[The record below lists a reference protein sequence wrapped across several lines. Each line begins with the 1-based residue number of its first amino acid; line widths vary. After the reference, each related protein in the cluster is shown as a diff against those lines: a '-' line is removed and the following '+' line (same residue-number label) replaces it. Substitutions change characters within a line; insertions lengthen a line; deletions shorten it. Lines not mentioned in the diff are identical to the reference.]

1 MERRAPF
8 VLAWILFLLGTSV
21 GQDDVV
27 RTKGRVAPAAIQNPT
42 RSSVAPA
49 KNRPSVSSAQKTQA
63 LVNYSRLPLSFEP
76 NQGQAGSPVKFLS
89 RGSAYNLSLTD
100 NEALLALQKQP
111 RKNEGAGGQR
121 SKARLEPTGQTN
133 LRLRFEGANPAPVVS
148 GEDELPGKSNYF
160 IGNDPRQWRRGIPN
174 YARVRYHQVYPGID
188 VVYYGNQGRL
198 EYDFVVA
205 PGAQPQQ
212 IGLVIEGAEKLA
224 TDAAGNLVMHIEG
237 GAVRFEKPLVYQEFE
252 GQRREIAGG
261 GYLLDKGRVSFRVG
275 DYDHRQP
282 LIIDPVL
289 AFSTYL
295 GGSGDEL
302 FILSNI
308 DGAIALDST
317 GDIYV
322 AGETLSTSFAFPGF
336 PASGYKQSCGTD
348 GTCNSTAP
356 GGPYSD
362 IFIAKLNSTAST
374 VLAFTYL
381 GGSGRD
387 ILALTSASGG
397 LVVDTTGV
405 YVSGTT
411 YSSDYPT
418 TAGVFRP
425 TCTIPDACTGAGD
438 GFVTKL
444 DVNLGS
450 LLFSTYLS
458 GNGTSQAGQMQV
470 DSTGDVYVIGQAEGG
485 YPTTTSLTPCTPVG
499 TCLTGFV
506 TELNNTGTG
515 QVFST
520 FLGGSGQDFVDALAL
535 DSSNNVYVVG
545 ATTSTDFPGQKT
557 LLPAATSGGIFTST
571 NGTTWTALNSGLA
584 GLNVEAVAVNP
595 ATPTTLIAGTGQ
607 GIFQSTNSGTTWT
620 LVSAVIN
627 VTSIA
632 FDPLNP
638 LNVYAANSG
647 GVLKSTDG
655 GTWVPISG
663 SPGGSSNIAVDPN
676 NEGTVYAGTQ
686 GQGLWKSTDGGT
698 SWTQVQS
705 SSGLTAGYINAIVID
720 PTNSA
725 NVYVGSPGQGV
736 FASTNGGANWSQM
749 NNGLI
754 TNSGTAPAIRAL
766 AIDPNNH
773 TTLYAGTSQGVFKT
787 TNSASTWT
795 QVSTGLNQG
804 AGTTSIKAVAV
815 DPANSQNVY
824 AGSGSAGLFFSSNGG
839 ASWSLLGN
847 LGPHIINALALH
859 AAPSLPTTVYAGT
872 GYEFAFAAKIN
883 SGGGSLSYATLLG
896 GNAQT
901 YLWGIALDS
910 SNNAYL
916 GGQTYASNF
925 PASATAFQ
933 KNLLGLSNGLAA
945 KLNSS
950 GNSLTYASY
959 LGGSGSDTAYSI
971 ALDGNQ
977 QAWLTG
983 STSSQ
988 DFPLANG
995 IWLQSP
1001 EKNGGSNE
1009 AFITQVNAGG
1019 TGLLFSTYLGGEGN
1033 CQNCNGS
1040 SNSEGVDITVDPGG
1054 NAYVIGFTNDS
1065 SFPTANALQ
1074 PAPAGGYDAF
1084 VAKIGSVTTVTD
1096 LSICLLDSSG
1106 QCTSTPPAAVIAGAD
1121 FPLNLQVTNKSATTS
1136 ATGVVVGGR
1145 GGNGIHAIACTVSV
1159 GTCAPDNSS
1168 ITIPNGGFASL
1179 GTLAPGASAQV
1190 SITLVPTQAGTFGVT
1205 LDVRENETDANP
1217 ADNSASTTLTV
1228 LPGAD
1233 LAVTLTAAPSPAPVQ
1248 VGGTLIYIAN
1258 VANLGPSNA
1267 SNVIAVFSLEP
1278 TTAATFVL
1286 PLPSGCS
1293 NIVAGTLTCVLGP
1306 MPAGTAG
1313 PGTIPV
1319 TVNSL
1324 PITAGIVVSN
1334 SPEADPDPANNVA
1347 SMTTTLS
1354 AAGVNN
1360 AELNGQYAFVLRGFD
1375 PSGQAIAIGGSF
1387 TADGAG
1393 NITGGVLDIN
1403 DAGSTP
1409 CSPSASCPLTINAA
1423 PASFYAVGADNRG
1436 MLTLATSAGTQTFD
1450 FSVGSLSGSPAV
1462 AGLGHIISRQNTSAT
1477 NGSAI
1482 SGVFKKQDPTAFTLA
1497 ALNGDWAF
1505 LNEGVDGSGGRF
1517 ANAGRF
1523 TLSAG
1528 NITNG
1533 SEDFNDNGVFD
1544 NGTTT
1549 ALTLTGS
1556 FGSVD
1561 TTNGRVPLTAGS
1573 GTTPGHTAVYIVSAS
1588 EALFMSIDAISV
1600 NPLGSGSALR
1610 QSTTFCPTTGGC
1622 NFTNSALNGN
1632 AVIYTQGNSSS
1643 GVAGAADVNV
1653 GVLTFTLATTSF
1665 SGSLDENDGGTIY
1678 CPPGNICANPGGS
1691 TASGI
1696 YSVASNGRVTLALGG
1711 GENNPPF
1718 FYMVNTNQAFL
1729 IGSSSGHVNAGVAEN
1744 QVGPIASGSL
1754 GNAFGNEPPAVNGSL
1769 IFSGVQT
1776 VTAVGSTTASLTS
1789 TTDDVNSVG
1798 PIPDMTRGGLH
1809 EDVSVA
1815 DDALTL
1821 DPTTGRFTFASGTKV
1836 GYFINSNKRVAI
1848 DIETTT
1854 AAPYVIISDN
1864 QSSSISAEPDLAV
1877 AIAANPSTGVFVGG
1891 PITYTVTVSNARSTP
1906 ATGAVLT
1913 TVLLP
1918 SLAVNSLT
1926 PSQGSCTVGA
1936 SPVASFTCSLGTVSQ
1951 GTPVTITIV
1960 AVAPA
1965 SGIACGSSA
1974 LGCIIVGT
1982 DVTENEIDFNPADN
1996 GATATTPMLQA
2007 GATSCTGATTNW
2019 IGATGNGGPGNWSV
2033 AANWSTGVVPNSS
2046 SVNVCID
2053 NGNPVA
2059 SAVTLDISATVGN
2072 LYIDSNDS
2080 LTISNNT
2087 ALVVSGSISN
2097 SGQISVSAAGN
2108 TTFLQIAGGQ
2118 NVSLTGGGTLTLST
2132 SGNGTPIINQTS
2144 GGATLTNVNNTIQGQ
2159 GQIGNNGLALVN
2171 QAGATINA
2179 NAAAPLL
2186 INSSGITNAGLLEA
2200 TGAGT
2205 LQISTTVNNTG
2216 GTLAARG
2223 SSTVQFLT
2231 GTSIQGGT
2239 LNASGGATLG
2249 AASGHTITLD
2259 GSTHGALTNAGTY
2272 TGINNSA
2279 TIVQGTIN
2287 NTGAIQIAAV
2297 GNTTLLQVA
2306 GGQNTSLAGGGTV
2319 TLSKGGNGTA
2329 VFNETSGG
2337 ATLTNVDNTIQGQ
2350 GEIGNNGLVLVN
2362 QAAGTINANAAG
2374 TLTLDA
2380 PSITNQHVME
2390 ATSGGTLAVNST
2402 TVNNNAGTILANG
2415 GTVQFTSTT
2424 IQGGTLNTLNNGVLG
2439 TASGQTATLDG
2450 LSTHQGTVSNIGT
2463 YTAPDSSATILQG
2476 TINNAGAILLAAAG
2490 NVTEL
2495 QILGGQTTSL
2505 TGAGTLTMSTTGN
2518 GTPIILQTS
2527 GSGILSNADNTIQ
2540 GQGEIGNNGL
2550 ALVNSGTIDANV
2562 LGKTLTIDAVTPTN
2576 AGTLEATAGGIL
2588 ALSAS
2593 TINNK
2598 SGIIK
2603 ADAAGSTVQFVNNVT
2618 LQSGTLAATNGGL
2631 LGTAAGNAATLDGST
2646 LGQQITLSGAYTAA
2660 NSSATIL
2667 VGTINNTGS
2676 FLLSAAGNV
2685 TELQVRGGQTV
2696 TLTGGGTVTM
2706 STSGN
2711 GTPIINQTSGGG
2723 GLTNVNNIIAGQGEI
2738 GNNGL
2743 TLVNQAT
2750 INANVAGGI
2759 LTIDAVTP
2767 TNTGILEATS
2777 GGTLALSNDVINNQG
2792 GTITVDGASSAMQFV
2807 NSATIQGGTLATTN
2821 GGVLGAAA
2829 SATITLDG
2837 STHGTLNNTGT
2848 FVGANNS
2855 ATILFGTINNTGAIQ
2870 INATGNVTE
2879 LQIRGGQ
2886 NVILT
2891 GAGTVTMSKSGNG
2904 TPIINQTSGGSTLTN
2919 VNNTIQGQ
2927 GEIGSNGLALVN
2939 QATINAN
2946 VPGGTLTLDP
2956 VTLINAGTV
2965 QATNSGAVSV
2975 ITSTVNNQAGA
2986 IKVDGAASAVQF
2998 VNGAVIQG
3006 GTLVTTNGG
3015 VLGTAASTTITLDG
3029 SSHGAL
3035 TNAGTYTAANNSATI
3050 LSGTINNGGVIQIA
3064 ATGNITEL
3072 QVSGGQNVLL
3082 TGGGTVTMSSSGNGT
3097 PIIDQTSGGSTLTN
3111 VNNLI
3116 QGQGQIG
3123 VNGMA
3128 LVNQAGGTINANAA
3142 GALLINASTVTNQHL
3157 LEATGGGTLQIN
3169 TTVSSPGGAIAAT
3182 GAGSAVQF
3190 SNGAIIQ
3197 GGTLSTSGG
3206 AVMGTVASNTVTLD
3220 GSTGSGPVNNT
3231 GTYAGANNSATIL
3244 NGTINNTGAIQI
3256 AATGN
3261 ITELQIL
3268 GGQNVTLTGSGAV
3281 TMSTSGNGTP
3291 IINQTSGGTTLTNA
3305 GNTIQGQGVI
3315 GNNGLS
3321 VINQGT
3327 ITANLSGVGA
3337 YSQTAGA
3344 TVIPAATNASVASF
3358 AISGGTAQVDGTLS
3372 SPGGVSV
3379 TGTGTLFGT
3388 GIIIGNLGAAGVIR
3402 PGDSPGILTISGGG
3416 TYTQSSTGALD
3427 ILIGGT
3433 TLGTQFSQLNV
3444 VGPASLG
3451 GSLNVSL
3458 ANGFNPAVG
3467 NSFTILTSTAIS
3479 GTFAT
3484 VNLPP
3489 LSSGSWQVTY
3499 NATTVVL
3506 TVSAL
3511 SAPGTLYSTGFEN
3524 PPFTLGNLSGQD
3536 GWQVSSV
3543 CGLTGPTTGLV
3554 ENTLVQSGSQ
3564 AVSVDGSVTCQS
3576 GPYHSDSSTGPL
3588 VELSA
3593 GIYIAS
3599 SSNQTQWQFAGL
3611 GPGLAPFIGGV
3622 GILGT
3627 GQIVAITAGLP
3638 TVGTW
3643 TYNAW
3648 NNLDFLFNFSTQTY
3662 AITLNGVPLA
3672 SGLPFCGDNGPCAG
3686 AAVTTY
3692 GTSLFDTFGGG
3703 NDTGYIDNFSLT
3715 NPILAI
3721 SSISPTSATA
3731 GGGAFTLTVNGGG
3744 FVSGATVSFNGNAR
3758 TTTFVSAA
3766 QLTAAILAADIAT
3779 AGTFNVVVANPAA
3792 GGTSNAVSFTV
3803 NNPVPVIATIAPT
3816 SATAGDGG
3824 FTLTVNGAPA
3834 TATGNMTVQST
3845 DVIYAAG
3852 SQSSLAA
3859 GAAGTVP
3866 GAISLSPLAGS
3877 VSFSSVRGS
3886 LTSACASAE
3895 GCISVNIGTGSNQ
3908 NDPDGTGAA
3917 TATSSNTGSGSISG
3931 MTGPGAGYLVGVFVA
3946 AGGPS
3951 GTAPPA
3957 LDFTSSGIGTSF
3969 TTLSPLLNQVFFI
3982 GDGLTG
3988 DGTGT
3993 VQTFNVPAGAAQLY
4007 LGISDAGF
4015 YNGAPGAYNDNSGSY
4030 SVTYNVANATSVDF
4044 VAGSTVNF
4052 NGIARTTTFVSAMQ
4066 LTAAILASDIA
4077 TAGNDNVTV
4086 TSPGPGG
4093 GTSAPAVFVVSAA
4106 NPAPTITTISP
4117 TSAVAGGAGFTLTV
4131 NGTGFVATSA
4141 VNFGADAPV
4150 TTFVSP
4156 TQLTAAIPAGDIA
4169 TAGNVN
4175 VTVTSPGPGG
4185 GTSNTVT
4192 FTVGN
4197 VAATADLA
4205 VAITASPSPA
4215 PVLGSVTYQITV
4227 TNNGPN
4233 PTTGVVLTDALPTG
4247 TVFASI
4253 DDLTDCVVSN
4263 GTLTCN
4269 YSALGAGN
4277 TQTVNLILVPLV
4289 VPSGA
4294 GTFNNTVSV
4303 AANETDPNLANN
4315 SATQTVQVTGTT
4327 LPGGGA
4333 FRNLPGF
4340 SNNILPG
4347 NDDDSTG
4354 SVPMNL
4360 TLNFFGVQVSSVF
4373 VNNNGNVTFDSALGT
4388 FTPFPLTSTNQQIIA
4403 PYFSDVETDFPTSG
4417 LVTYGNDTVNG
4428 RPAFGVNWPN
4438 VEYFGE
4444 GPATLLDL
4452 FQVILV
4458 DRSDVG
4464 SGDFDIEFNY
4474 DQIQWETG
4482 DASGGTGGLGGS
4494 SARVGYSN
4502 GSQTAGSFFEL
4513 PGSGVPGSFLD
4524 TNTTTGLIYNDLNST
4539 QPGRY
4544 LFQVRGGTVQSSADL
4559 AISANGPQAA
4569 ATGSTITY
4577 TLTATNLGPNTA
4589 TGVTVTD
4596 TLPAGFTFVSATP
4609 SNICSP
4615 AGQPVVVTC
4624 NVGSLAN
4631 GSNAIITIQAGIPTT
4646 ASGTATDTAVVSV
4659 PNNQDLNLGNNT
4671 ATVLTNIAVLN
4682 PDLTIIKTHNDPFA
4696 QGQTGATYTITVTNS
4711 GTGATTGTVTVNDTL
4726 PIGLTAT
4733 AISGTG
4739 DSNWVC
4745 TLQPLSCTR
4754 SDSLAAGASYDAITL
4769 TVTVAAN
4776 ATLGQVTNT
4785 ATVSGGGEVNTANDT
4800 ANDVTNIVA
4809 AAAAL
4814 VPTVAVIPPPDA
4826 TGTTISYTV
4835 TITNNGPSAATSVTL
4850 TDQLTGNAG
4859 FVSASSDTMTCPAPS
4874 ATSLN
4879 CTLAVLNNGA
4889 SVTVTIT
4896 VNLTGA
4902 GWDLNAIGVTSPV
4915 PNPNPSNHTLTVQRL
4930 APGGNT
4936 VTGSDVAVQPMD
4948 SASGASP
4955 AVLTFADVTRGGTTT
4970 LASAASGPA
4979 PPAGFRAGTPAVFYN
4994 LATTAGYAGTIGVA
5008 LGFNAA
5014 TFHHPAKVRLF
5025 HSENGGWV
5033 DRTVAINPA
5042 VAYAVARVTS
5052 LSPFALFEP
5061 INHVP
5066 EAKAG
5071 LDLSTVA
5078 TSAQGAKVTLN
5089 GSASFD
5095 ADNDPLTYRWM
5106 GPFPEGNGV
5115 ATGVNPTVTMPPGGN
5130 SVTLVVNDGEANSAP
5145 AIQNI
5150 IVTDF
5155 SMAAVAAGPTTISA
5169 GASVGFSV
5177 TASPQFGP
5185 FPPAI
5190 ALACLGL
5197 PQGAQCNFSTT
5208 SVNAGGAAATLTI
5221 TTAPRTAA
5229 ALAPLRH
5236 RNPAPL
5242 YTLWMPLPAIALMGL
5257 GLRRR
5262 SRKRAAALMLLLLLG
5277 MMLLLVSCGGGSM
5290 GTTPPP
5296 QNGTPVGTFTVTV
5309 VGTANGSLQHTTT
5322 ATFTVQ

>member
-8 VLAWILFLLGTSV
+8 VLALILFLLGTSV
-21 GQDDVV
+21 GQDDVG

-42 RSSVAPA
+42 HSSVAPA
-49 KNRPSVSSAQKTQA
+49 KNRPSAASAQKTQA

-76 NQGQAGSPVKFLS
+76 NRGQAGSPVKFLS
-89 RGSAYNLSLTD
+89 RGSAYNLLLTD
-100 NEALLALQKQP
+100 NEALLALQKQR
-111 RKNEGAGGQR
+111 RKNDGAGGQGN
-121 SKARLEPTGQTN
+121 KARLEPTGQTN
-133 LRLRFEGANPAPVVS
+133 LRLRFEGANPAAIVS

-160 IGNDPRQWRRGIPN
+160 IGNDPHQWRSGIPN

-188 VVYYGNQGRL
+188 VLYYGNQGRL

-205 PGAQPQQ
+205 PGARPQQ
-212 IGLVIEGAEKLA
+212 IGLVIEGAEKLE
-224 TDAAGNLVMHIEG
+224 TDAAGNLVLHVDG
-237 GAVRFEKPLVYQEFE
+237 GAVRFEKPLVYQEIE

-261 GYLLDKGRVSFRVG
+261 GYLLDKGRVTFRVG

-450 LLFSTYLS
+450 LIFSTYLS

-506 TELNNTGTG
+506 SELNNTGTG

-638 LNVYAANSG
+638 LNVYAANLG

-773 TTLYAGTSQGVFKT
+773 TTLYAGTAQGIFKT
-787 TNSASTWT
+787 TNSAGTWT
-795 QVSTGLNQG
+795 QVSNGLTQG
-804 AGTTSIKAVAV
+804 AGTVGIRAVAV

-839 ASWSLLGN
+839 TSWSLLNN
-847 LGPHIINALALH
+847 LGPHIISALALH
-859 AAPSLPTTVYAGT
+859 AASGLPTTIYAGT

-883 SGGGSLSYATLLG
+883 SGGGSLAYATLLG

-910 SNNAYL
+910 STNAYL

-925 PASATAFQ
+925 PVSGTAFQ
-933 KNLLGLSNGLAA
+933 KNLLGLSNGLVA

-983 STSSQ
+983 ATSSD

-1001 EKNGGSNE
+1001 GNHGNSNE
-1009 AFITQVNAGG
+1009 AFITQVNAAG

-1033 CQNCNGS
+1033 CKNCNGPF
-1040 SNSEGVDITVDPGG
+1040 NSEGVDITVDPGG
-1054 NAYVIGFTNDS
+1054 NAYVMGFTNDN
-1065 SFPTANALQ
+1065 SFVTANALQ
-1074 PAPAGGYDAF
+1074 PAPGGGYDAF

-1106 QCTSTPPAAVIAGAD
+1106 QCTTTPPAAVVAGAD
-1121 FPLNLQVTNKSATTS
+1121 FVINLQVTNKSTTTS

-1145 GGNGIHAIACTVSV
+1145 GGNGIRAIACTVSV

-1179 GTLAPGASAQV
+1179 GTLAPGATAQISV
-1190 SITLVPTQAGTFGVT
+1190 TLVGSQAGSFVVT
-1205 LDVRENETDANP
+1205 VDVRENETDANP

-1228 LPGAD
+1228 IPGAD
-1233 LAVTLTAAPSPAPVQ
+1233 LAVTLSATPSPSPVQ

-1267 SNVIAVFSLEP
+1267 SNVTAVFTLEP

-1347 SMTTTLS
+1347 SVTTTLS
-1354 AAGVNN
+1354 ASAVNN
-1360 AELNGQYAFVLRGFD
+1360 AELNGQYAFLLRGFD

-1393 NITGGVLDIN
+1393 HITGGVKDVNIQNSAVAADLSITA
-1403 DAGSTP
+1403 AGS
-1409 CSPSASCPLTINAA
+1409 SYS
-1423 PASFYAVGADNRG
+1423 VGADHRG
-1436 MLTLATSAGTQTFD
+1436 MLTLTTSAGTETFD
-1450 FSVGSLSGSPAV
+1450 FSVGSISSGV
-1462 AGLGHIISRQNTSAT
+1462 ASLGHIISRRNTSAT

-1482 SGVFKKQDPTAFTLA
+1482 SGVFKKQDSTAFTLT

-1523 TLSAG
+1523 TLSGG
-1528 NITNG
+1528 NLTLG
-1533 SEDFNDNGVFD
+1533 SYDFNDNGVFD

-1549 ALTLTGS
+1549 ASTFTGS
-1556 FGSVD
+1556 FGSLD
-1561 TTNGRVPLTAGS
+1561 TTNGRAPLTTTVLGS
-1573 GTTPGHTAVYIVSAS
+1573 GSTDEAVYIVSAS
-1588 EALFMSIDAISV
+1588 EVLFMSIDPIST
-1600 NPLGSGSALR
+1600 NPLAGGSALR
-1610 QSTTFCPTTGGC
+1610 QSTTFCPTTGNC
-1622 NFTNSALNGN
+1622 NFANSALNGN

-1678 CPPGNICANPGGS
+1678 CPAGNICANPGGS
-1691 TASGI
+1691 TASGN
-1696 YSVASNGRVTLALGG
+1696 YSVASNGRVTLTLGG

-1729 IGSSSGHVNAGVAEN
+1729 IGSSSGHVEAGVAEN
-1744 QVGPIASGSL
+1744 QVGPIAAASGGS
-1754 GNAFGNEPPAVNGSL
+1754 AFGTEPPAVSASL
-1769 IFSGVQT
+1769 MFSGVQT
-1776 VTAVGSTTASLTS
+1776 ITAAGSTTASLTS
-1789 TTDDVNSVG
+1789 TTNDVNSVG
-1798 PIPDMTRGGLH
+1798 PIPDVTRGGLH
-1809 EDVSVA
+1809 EDVSIE
-1815 DDALTL
+1815 DDTLTL

-1836 GYFINSNKRVAI
+1836 GYFVNSTRRVAI
-1848 DIETTT
+1848 DIETTNT
-1854 AAPYVIISDN
+1854 APYVIISDN
-1864 QSSSISAEPDLAV
+1864 QSSSISP
-1877 AIAANPSTGVFVGG
+1877 
-1891 PITYTVTVSNARSTP
+1891 P
-1906 ATGAVLT
+1906 A
-1913 TVLLP
+1913 
-1918 SLAVNSLT
+1918 
-1926 PSQGSCTVGA
+1926 
-1936 SPVASFTCSLGTVSQ
+1936 
-1951 GTPVTITIV
+1951 
-1960 AVAPA
+1960 
-1965 SGIACGSSA
+1965 
-1974 LGCIIVGT
+1974 
-1982 DVTENEIDFNPADN
+1982 
-1996 GATATTPMLQA
+1996 
-2007 GATSCTGATTNW
+2007 
-2019 IGATGNGGPGNWSV
+2019 
-2033 AANWSTGVVPNSS
+2033 
-2046 SVNVCID
+2046 
-2053 NGNPVA
+2053 
-2059 SAVTLDISATVGN
+2059 
-2072 LYIDSNDS
+2072 
-2080 LTISNNT
+2080 
-2087 ALVVSGSISN
+2087 
-2097 SGQISVSAAGN
+2097 
-2108 TTFLQIAGGQ
+2108 
-2118 NVSLTGGGTLTLST
+2118 
-2132 SGNGTPIINQTS
+2132 
-2144 GGATLTNVNNTIQGQ
+2144 
-2159 GQIGNNGLALVN
+2159 
-2171 QAGATINA
+2171 
-2179 NAAAPLL
+2179 
-2186 INSSGITNAGLLEA
+2186 
-2200 TGAGT
+2200 
-2205 LQISTTVNNTG
+2205 
-2216 GTLAARG
+2216 
-2223 SSTVQFLT
+2223 
-2231 GTSIQGGT
+2231 
-2239 LNASGGATLG
+2239 
-2249 AASGHTITLD
+2249 
-2259 GSTHGALTNAGTY
+2259 
-2272 TGINNSA
+2272 
-2279 TIVQGTIN
+2279 
-2287 NTGAIQIAAV
+2287 
-2297 GNTTLLQVA
+2297 
-2306 GGQNTSLAGGGTV
+2306 
-2319 TLSKGGNGTA
+2319 
-2329 VFNETSGG
+2329 
-2337 ATLTNVDNTIQGQ
+2337 
-2350 GEIGNNGLVLVN
+2350 
-2362 QAAGTINANAAG
+2362 
-2374 TLTLDA
+2374 
-2380 PSITNQHVME
+2380 
-2390 ATSGGTLAVNST
+2390 
-2402 TVNNNAGTILANG
+2402 
-2415 GTVQFTSTT
+2415 
-2424 IQGGTLNTLNNGVLG
+2424 
-2439 TASGQTATLDG
+2439 
-2450 LSTHQGTVSNIGT
+2450 
-2463 YTAPDSSATILQG
+2463 
-2476 TINNAGAILLAAAG
+2476 
-2490 NVTEL
+2490 
-2495 QILGGQTTSL
+2495 
-2505 TGAGTLTMSTTGN
+2505 
-2518 GTPIILQTS
+2518 
-2527 GSGILSNADNTIQ
+2527 
-2540 GQGEIGNNGL
+2540 
-2550 ALVNSGTIDANV
+2550 
-2562 LGKTLTIDAVTPTN
+2562 
-2576 AGTLEATAGGIL
+2576 
-2588 ALSAS
+2588 
-2593 TINNK
+2593 
-2598 SGIIK
+2598 
-2603 ADAAGSTVQFVNNVT
+2603 
-2618 LQSGTLAATNGGL
+2618 
-2631 LGTAAGNAATLDGST
+2631 
-2646 LGQQITLSGAYTAA
+2646 
-2660 NSSATIL
+2660 
-2667 VGTINNTGS
+2667 
-2676 FLLSAAGNV
+2676 
-2685 TELQVRGGQTV
+2685 
-2696 TLTGGGTVTM
+2696 
-2706 STSGN
+2706 
-2711 GTPIINQTSGGG
+2711 
-2723 GLTNVNNIIAGQGEI
+2723 
-2738 GNNGL
+2738 
-2743 TLVNQAT
+2743 
-2750 INANVAGGI
+2750 
-2759 LTIDAVTP
+2759 
-2767 TNTGILEATS
+2767 
-2777 GGTLALSNDVINNQG
+2777 
-2792 GTITVDGASSAMQFV
+2792 
-2807 NSATIQGGTLATTN
+2807 
-2821 GGVLGAAA
+2821 
-2829 SATITLDG
+2829 
-2837 STHGTLNNTGT
+2837 
-2848 FVGANNS
+2848 
-2855 ATILFGTINNTGAIQ
+2855 
-2870 INATGNVTE
+2870 
-2879 LQIRGGQ
+2879 
-2886 NVILT
+2886 
-2891 GAGTVTMSKSGNG
+2891 
-2904 TPIINQTSGGSTLTN
+2904 
-2919 VNNTIQGQ
+2919 
-2927 GEIGSNGLALVN
+2927 
-2939 QATINAN
+2939 
-2946 VPGGTLTLDP
+2946 
-2956 VTLINAGTV
+2956 
-2965 QATNSGAVSV
+2965 
-2975 ITSTVNNQAGA
+2975 
-2986 IKVDGAASAVQF
+2986 
-2998 VNGAVIQG
+2998 
-3006 GTLVTTNGG
+3006 
-3015 VLGTAASTTITLDG
+3015 
-3029 SSHGAL
+3029 
-3035 TNAGTYTAANNSATI
+3035 
-3050 LSGTINNGGVIQIA
+3050 
-3064 ATGNITEL
+3064 
-3072 QVSGGQNVLL
+3072 
-3082 TGGGTVTMSSSGNGT
+3082 
-3097 PIIDQTSGGSTLTN
+3097 
-3111 VNNLI
+3111 
-3116 QGQGQIG
+3116 
-3123 VNGMA
+3123 
-3128 LVNQAGGTINANAA
+3128 
-3142 GALLINASTVTNQHL
+3142 
-3157 LEATGGGTLQIN
+3157 
-3169 TTVSSPGGAIAAT
+3169 
-3182 GAGSAVQF
+3182 
-3190 SNGAIIQ
+3190 
-3197 GGTLSTSGG
+3197 
-3206 AVMGTVASNTVTLD
+3206 
-3220 GSTGSGPVNNT
+3220 
-3231 GTYAGANNSATIL
+3231 
-3244 NGTINNTGAIQI
+3244 
-3256 AATGN
+3256 
-3261 ITELQIL
+3261 
-3268 GGQNVTLTGSGAV
+3268 
-3281 TMSTSGNGTP
+3281 
-3291 IINQTSGGTTLTNA
+3291 
-3305 GNTIQGQGVI
+3305 
-3315 GNNGLS
+3315 
-3321 VINQGT
+3321 
-3327 ITANLSGVGA
+3327 
-3337 YSQTAGA
+3337 
-3344 TVIPAATNASVASF
+3344 
-3358 AISGGTAQVDGTLS
+3358 
-3372 SPGGVSV
+3372 
-3379 TGTGTLFGT
+3379 
-3388 GIIIGNLGAAGVIR
+3388 
-3402 PGDSPGILTISGGG
+3402 
-3416 TYTQSSTGALD
+3416 
-3427 ILIGGT
+3427 
-3433 TLGTQFSQLNV
+3433 
-3444 VGPASLG
+3444 
-3451 GSLNVSL
+3451 
-3458 ANGFNPAVG
+3458 
-3467 NSFTILTSTAIS
+3467 
-3479 GTFAT
+3479 
-3484 VNLPP
+3484 
-3489 LSSGSWQVTY
+3489 
-3499 NATTVVL
+3499 
-3506 TVSAL
+3506 
-3511 SAPGTLYSTGFEN
+3511 GTLYSTGFEN

-3536 GWQVSSV
+3536 GWQASSV
-3543 CGLTGPTTGLV
+3543 CGLTGPATGLV

-3588 VELSA
+3588 IELSA

-3599 SSNQTQWQFAGL
+3599 SSSQTQWQFAGL

-3672 SGLPFCGDNGPCAG
+3672 SGVPFCGDNGACAG
-3686 AAVTTY
+3686 AHVSTY

-3703 NDTGYIDNFSLT
+3703 NDTGYIDNFSLS
-3715 NPILAI
+3715 NPALAI
-3721 SSISPTSATA
+3721 STISPTSAAA
-3731 GGGAFTLTVNGGG
+3731 GSGAFTLTVNGAG
-3744 FVSGATVSFNGNAR
+3744 FVSGATVNFNGNPRA
-3758 TTTFVSAA
+3758 TTFVSA
-3766 QLTAAILAADIAT
+3766 T
-3779 AGTFNVVVANPAA
+3779 
-3792 GGTSNAVSFTV
+3792 
-3803 NNPVPVIATIAPT
+3803 
-3816 SATAGDGG
+3816 
-3824 FTLTVNGAPA
+3824 
-3834 TATGNMTVQST
+3834 
-3845 DVIYAAG
+3845 
-3852 SQSSLAA
+3852 
-3859 GAAGTVP
+3859 
-3866 GAISLSPLAGS
+3866 
-3877 VSFSSVRGS
+3877 
-3886 LTSACASAE
+3886 
-3895 GCISVNIGTGSNQ
+3895 
-3908 NDPDGTGAA
+3908 
-3917 TATSSNTGSGSISG
+3917 
-3931 MTGPGAGYLVGVFVA
+3931 
-3946 AGGPS
+3946 
-3951 GTAPPA
+3951 
-3957 LDFTSSGIGTSF
+3957 
-3969 TTLSPLLNQVFFI
+3969 
-3982 GDGLTG
+3982 
-3988 DGTGT
+3988 
-3993 VQTFNVPAGAAQLY
+3993 
-4007 LGISDAGF
+4007 
-4015 YNGAPGAYNDNSGSY
+4015 
-4030 SVTYNVANATSVDF
+4030 
-4044 VAGSTVNF
+4044 
-4052 NGIARTTTFVSAMQ
+4052 Q

-4077 TAGNDNVTV
+4077 TAGNVNVTV
-4086 TSPGPGG
+4086 TNPAGG

-4106 NPAPTITTISP
+4106 NPVPTITTISP
-4117 TSAVAGGAGFTLTV
+4117 TSAVAGGAAFTLTV
-4131 NGTGFVATSA
+4131 NGTGFVSTSA
-4141 VNFGADAPV
+4141 VNFGANAPV
-4150 TTFVSP
+4150 TTFVSAA
-4156 TQLTAAIPAGDIA
+4156 QLTAAIPALDIA

-4175 VTVTSPGPGG
+4175 VTVVSPGPGG
-4185 GTSNTVT
+4185 GTSNIVT
-4192 FTVGN
+4192 FTVGT

-4205 VAITASPSPA
+4205 VAMTASPSPV

-4233 PTTGVVLTDALPTG
+4233 PATGVVLTDTLPAG

-4263 GTLTCN
+4263 GTLTCR
-4269 YSALGAGN
+4269 YSSLAVGSPQA
-4277 TQTVNLILVPLV
+4277 VNLILVPLA

-4294 GTFNNTVSV
+4294 GTFDNTASV

-4333 FRNLPGF
+4333 FRSLPGF
-4340 SNNILPG
+4340 SNSILPG
-4347 NDDDSTG
+4347 NDDN
-4354 SVPMNL
+4354 SVGPVPLSPVPGNL
-4360 TLNFFGVQVSSVF
+4360 NLNFFGVQVSSVF
-4373 VNNNGNVTFDSALGT
+4373 VNNNGNVTFGSPLGT
-4388 FTPFPLTSTNQQIIA
+4388 FTPFPLTTTNVQIIA

-4444 GPATLLDL
+4444 GPATLLNL
-4452 FQVILV
+4452 FQLVLV

-4464 SGDFDIEFNY
+4464 AGNFDIEFNY
-4474 DQIQWETG
+4474 NQVQWETG
-4482 DASGGTGGLGGS
+4482 DASGGVGGLGGS

-4513 PGSGVPGSFLD
+4513 PGSGMPGSFLD
-4524 TNTTTGLIYNDLNST
+4524 SNTTTGLIHNDLNNT

-4544 LFQVRGGTVQSSADL
+4544 LFQVRGGTVQSSADM
-4559 AISANGPQAA
+4559 AISANGPPSA

-4624 NVGSLAN
+4624 NVGSLAD
-4631 GSNAIITIQAGIPTT
+4631 GSNAIITIQASIPTT

-4671 ATVLTNIAVLN
+4671 ATVMTNITVLA

-4711 GTGATTGTVTVNDTL
+4711 GTGATTGTVTVNDAL
-4726 PIGLTAT
+4726 PTGLTAT
-4733 AISGTG
+4733 AISGT
-4739 DSNWVC
+4739 NWTC
-4745 TLQPLSCTR
+4745 TLQPLGCTR
-4754 SDSLAAGASYDAITL
+4754 SDVLAAGASYDPITL

-4800 ANDVTNIVA
+4800 ASDVTNIVA

-4859 FVSASSDTMTCPAPS
+4859 FVSATSATMTCPTTPS

-4915 PNPNPSNHTLTVQRL
+4915 PNPNPAAHTLTVQKL
-4930 APGGNT
+4930 TPGGNT

-4948 SASGASP
+4948 STSGGSP
-4955 AVLTFADVTRGGTTT
+4955 AVLTFADVTRGGITT

-4979 PPAGFRAGTPAVFYN
+4979 PPAGFRTGTPAVFYN

-5008 LGFNAA
+5008 LSFNAA
-5014 TFHHPAKVRLF
+5014 SFHHAAKVRLF
-5025 HSENGGWV
+5025 HSENGAWV
-5033 DRTVAINPA
+5033 DRTVAINPTG
-5042 VAYAVARVTS
+5042 AYAVARVTS

-5061 INHVP
+5061 INHIP

-5095 ADNDPLTYRWM
+5095 ADQDPLTYRWT

-5115 ATGVNPTVTMPPGGN
+5115 ATGVSPTVTMPPGG
-5130 SVTLVVNDGEANSAP
+5130 STVTLVVNDGEADSAP
-5145 AIQNI
+5145 ATQNI

-5155 SMAAVAAGPTTISA
+5155 SMAAAASGPTTISA

-5208 SVNAGGAAATLTI
+5208 SVNAGGPAATLTI
-5221 TTAPRTAA
+5221 STTPRTAA

-5262 SRKRAAALMLLLLLG
+5262 SRKRAATLMLLLLLG
-5277 MMLLLVSCGGGSM
+5277 MTLLLVSCGGGSM
-5290 GTTPPP
+5290 GTTPPL
-5296 QNGTPVGTFTVTV
+5296 QNGTPAGTFTVTV
-5309 VGTANGSLQHTTT
+5309 TGTANGSLQHTTGV
-5322 ATFTVQ
+5322 TFTVQ